1 MIIMKPKAS
10 GAWTAV
16 YVSFLAMAGAL
27 TSSAEDTATNAIPHK
42 SYTDTVVSVDAKEH
56 TLVVEGFFSR
66 KTFNLGD
73 NCAYTFEDK
82 GAGTIGDL
90 HPGQRVEVDYQEMHD
105 VLVADRVTQEPM
117 CYEGTVKAYD
127 PVQRTL
133 TLHVRGRDKAFPIA
147 ADCKVLLRGD
157 KSGSLADI
165 QTGNYVTVT
174 YETPNDKPTARK
186 ITQTSETFTGSLTAI
201 DLDTKT
207 VKAKSLYDTKKFNLG
222 DNCAIVIAGK
232 INGRLADL
240 KPNDK
245 LVFSY
250 DEINGVNVASRIAL
264 VGRTHSA
271 ETAPGGQ

>member
-1 MIIMKPKAS
+1 MKTKAIRT
-10 GAWTAV
+10 WTTV
-16 YVSFLAMAGAL
+16 CVSVLTMTGAL
-27 TSSAEDTATNAIPHK
+27 PASAEDTATNAIPHK

-56 TLVVEGFFSR
+56 TLVLEGFFSK

-73 NCAYTFEDK
+73 NCTYTFEDK
-82 GAGTIGDL
+82 GAGAIGDL
-90 HPGQRVEVDYQEMHD
+90 HPGQRVEVVYQEAHD

-117 CYEGTVKAYD
+117 CYEGTVKACD
-127 PVQRTL
+127 PGQRTI
-133 TLHVRGRDKAFPIA
+133 TLHARSRDKTFPIA
-147 ADCKVLLRGD
+147 ADCKVVLRGD
-157 KSGSLADI
+157 KSGSLANI

-174 YETPNDKPTARK
+174 YETPNEKPTARK
-186 ITQTSETFTGSLTAI
+186 IAQTSETYTGSLIAI

-207 VKAKSLYDTKKFNLG
+207 VKAKSLFDTKKFNLG
-222 DNCAIVIAGK
+222 DNCAIVIDGK

-264 VGRTHSA
+264 VGRPQPQGS
-271 ETAPGGQ
+271 Q

>member
-1 MIIMKPKAS
+1 MIIMKAKAF

-16 YVSFLAMAGAL
+16 CVSVLAVGGVF
-27 TSSAEDTATNAIPHK
+27 TSPAEDAATNEIPHK
-42 SYTDTVVSVDAKEH
+42 SYTDTVVSVDTKEH
-56 TLVVEGFFSR
+56 TLVLDGFFSK

-73 NCAYTFEDK
+73 NCACTFEDK
-82 GAGTIGDL
+82 GAGAIGDL

-117 CYEGTVKAYD
+117 YYEGTVKACD
-127 PVQRTL
+127 PAARTII
-133 TLHVRGRDKAFPIA
+133 LHGRGRDKTFPIA

-157 KSGSLADI
+157 KPGSLTDI

-186 ITQTSETFTGSLTAI
+186 ITQTSETFTGSLTAV

-207 VKAKSLYDTKKFNLG
+207 VKAKSLYDTKKFILG

-245 LVFSY
+245 LAFSY

-264 VGRTHSA
+264 VGRPQSA
-271 ETAPGGQ
+271 ETTPGGQ

>member
-133 TLHVRGRDKAFPIA
+133 TLHVRGWDKAFPIA

-186 ITQTSETFTGSLTAI
+186 ITQTSSTFTGSLTAI

-232 INGRLADL
+232 ING
-240 KPNDK
+240 
-245 LVFSY
+245 
-250 DEINGVNVASRIAL
+250 
-264 VGRTHSA
+264 
-271 ETAPGGQ
+271 